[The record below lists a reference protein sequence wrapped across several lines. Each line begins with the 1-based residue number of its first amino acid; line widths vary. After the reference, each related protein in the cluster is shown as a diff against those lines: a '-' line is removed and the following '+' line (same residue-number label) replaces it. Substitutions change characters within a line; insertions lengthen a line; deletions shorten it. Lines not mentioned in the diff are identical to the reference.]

1 VQQEIREV
9 HLTQR
14 IVSIMSTAVILGK
27 YFVHDTPNKLLF
39 IFLWLYLSYKD
50 YTLAIV
56 DMFVIE
62 VNNRLSANHLV
73 IQ

>member
-1 VQQEIREV
+1 
-9 HLTQR
+9 
-14 IVSIMSTAVILGK
+14 MSTAVILGK